1 MQILMYICQNVYK
14 DIKTMGTSKKKN
26 LANMSLGILYIGQ
39 QVGLLNNCSIHLL
52 QVSDSL
58 LGSPTFIFWE

>member
-1 MQILMYICQNVYK
+1 MYIK
-14 DIKTMGTSKKKN
+14 ILKLWAPPKKKN